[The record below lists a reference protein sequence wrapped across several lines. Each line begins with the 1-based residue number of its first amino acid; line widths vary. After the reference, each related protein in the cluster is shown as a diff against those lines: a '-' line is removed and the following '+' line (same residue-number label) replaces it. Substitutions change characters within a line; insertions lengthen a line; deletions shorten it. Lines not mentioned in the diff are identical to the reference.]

1 MEQMSMHHE
10 AAYERLY
17 RWTQSLIF
25 LKFILTLSIPFLSFD
40 SIYSYFILDECR
52 LMCNDSVEV
61 SDFMSTAMFVLSN
74 RPILFK

>member
-25 LKFILTLSIPFLSFD
+25 LKFILTLSIPILSIL
-40 SIYSYFILDECR
+40 SISDECR